1 MCPLLLLR
9 MVKRAIG
16 YALIAGALCVG
27 LAAGALHAGWLMRW
41 GLARA
46 RVHLRFAWRAIAPL
60 AGANRADQRTQ
71 WVIRLERP
79 TRPPSAVFVNGHID
93 PFTLDALRGQGVLIL
108 FSAHECR
115 GDCLRALALL
125 TRVKQALGAYA
136 QQVRFVV
143 IGVDA
148 EPAASPSLLRL
159 VKAHDPDFMMLT
171 AEPSTVVP
179 FARHHGMTVIRP
191 HSAPSRT
198 VMPLIPYLVYL
209 NPQGY
214 WTMCFPLGMS
224 AEEIADEIIY
234 SW

>member
-1 MCPLLLLR
+1 
-9 MVKRAIG
+9 MVNRAIG

-27 LAAGALHAGWLMRW
+27 LAAGAPYAGLLARW

-46 RVHLRFAWRAIAPL
+46 RVHLRLAWRAVASL
-60 AGANRADQRTQ
+60 AVANRIDQRAQ
-71 WVIRLERP
+71 QVIRLERP
-79 TRPPSAVFVNGHID
+79 TKPPSAVFINGHID
-93 PFTLDALRGQGVLIL
+93 PFTLDALRGQGVLVL
-108 FSAHECR
+108 FGARDCR

-125 TRVKQALGAYA
+125 TRVKQALGVYA

-148 EPAASPSLLRL
+148 EPAAGPSLLRL
-159 VKAHDPDFMMLT
+159 VKAHDPDFMVLT
-171 AEPSTVVP
+171 AEPGTVVP
-179 FARHHGMTVIRP
+179 FARHHGMTIIQP
-191 HSAPSRT
+191 HGVPSRM
-198 VMPLIPYLVYL
+198 VMPLVPYLVYL

-234 SW
+234 SL